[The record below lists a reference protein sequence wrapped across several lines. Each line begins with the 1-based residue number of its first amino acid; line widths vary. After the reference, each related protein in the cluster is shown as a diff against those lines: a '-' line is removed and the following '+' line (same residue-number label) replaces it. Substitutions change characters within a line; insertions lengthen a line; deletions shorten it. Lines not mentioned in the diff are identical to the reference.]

1 MDVKKTCLGEEM
13 ATAAMAEE
21 AQTEAILGYRPRFSS
36 KNWCCV
42 CLVYGNKIH
51 ENVLM

>member
-1 MDVKKTCLGEEM
+1 MDIKKTCLGEEM

-21 AQTEAILGYRPRFSS
+21 AHTEAILGYRPRFSS

-42 CLVYGNKIH
+42 DWCVGTKYMK
-51 ENVLM
+51 MW

>member
-21 AQTEAILGYRPRFSS
+21 AQTEAILGYRPRFFF
-36 KNWCCV
+36 KE
-42 CLVYGNKIH
+42 LVLRLIGVWEQNT
-51 ENVLM
+51 

>member
-36 KNWCCV
+36 KNWCCA
-42 CLVYGNKIH
+42 
-51 ENVLM
+51 